1 MGDKHDHDD
10 PQYASKEPVV
20 AFALYKPKP
29 GKAKELEVLVAKHI
43 PTLRELGLV
52 TDRAPVLVRS
62 TDGTLIEVFEWR
74 SGEAIGRAHQHP
86 KLAMVWEAMGAIAEF
101 PPLSALPEANG
112 RFPGFAP
119 VNLGSKEKVS

>member
-10 PQYASKEPVV
+10 HHHGGKTPIV

-29 GKAKELEVLVAKHI
+29 GKSKELEALIARHI
-43 PTLRELGLV
+43 PTRRELELV

-62 TDGTLIEVFEWR
+62 TDGTFIEVFEWR

-86 KLAMVWEAMGAIAEF
+86 RLAMVWEAMGAIADF
-101 PPLSALPEANG
+101 PPLSALPEANE

-119 VNLGSKEKVS
+119 VDLGAEQTVS